1 MYKKGKISNKSSRRR
16 TSQLA
21 FYKKET
27 AFNGNMMLLDSFTNI
42 FMANKILIFFDR
54 FRLGFRLETTRLTEN
69 LFRHVL
75 LVIHFIDI
83 LCSK

>member
-1 MYKKGKISNKSSRRR
+1 
-16 TSQLA
+16 
-21 FYKKET
+21 
-27 AFNGNMMLLDSFTNI
+27 MLLDSFTDI
-42 FMANKILIFFDR
+42 FMANKILNFFDR